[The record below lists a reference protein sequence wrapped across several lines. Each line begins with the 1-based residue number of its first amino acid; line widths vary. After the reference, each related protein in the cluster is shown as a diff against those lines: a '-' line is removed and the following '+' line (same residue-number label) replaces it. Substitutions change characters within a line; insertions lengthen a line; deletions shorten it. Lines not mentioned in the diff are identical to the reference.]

1 MIAIQSK
8 LEDELDLVLFAF
20 EQYQISRYVQDQM
33 AACIVN
39 RIDLTQRE
47 YKRLVDL
54 ELTGL
59 PEVFRLFQVRLLE
72 RRPDPWISSRN
83 QSRVERL

>member
-33 AACIVN
+33 AACSGV
-39 RIDLTQRE
+39 
-47 YKRLVDL
+47 
-54 ELTGL
+54 
-59 PEVFRLFQVRLLE
+59 LLE
-72 RRPDPWISSRN
+72 RLHPDW
-83 QSRVERL
+83 